1 MPELTP
7 AQVLALAEAVRLP
20 VSSDDLAEVTHR
32 LNAFLDALAQL
43 ADLPLERVEPLPM
56 LPDVSGPEAGVP
68 PQGTP

>member
-20 VSSDDLAEVTHR
+20 VSPDDLAEVTHR
-32 LNAFLDALAQL
+32 LNAFLEALAHL

-56 LPDVSGPEAGVP
+56 LPDANGPEAGAP
-68 PQGTP
+68 PERTP

>member
-56 LPDVSGPEAGVP
+56 LPDVSGPEGGVP